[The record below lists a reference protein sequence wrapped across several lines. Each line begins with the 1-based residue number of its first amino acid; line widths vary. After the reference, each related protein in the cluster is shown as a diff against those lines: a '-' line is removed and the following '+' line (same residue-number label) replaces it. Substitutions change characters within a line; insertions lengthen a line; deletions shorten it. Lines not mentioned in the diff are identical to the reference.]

1 MVFLHHF
8 APLFTTLPQLYIIY
22 THSSRGSFKHSHIV
36 YNLECIFFNVF
47 PSTTAPQPLQN
58 TSIFGFCSPPPKN
71 VPLFCAEKRK
81 PFCSALR
88 TPQKQAK
95 TGNFQGKISRK
106 SSLTPPKKM
115 KKMRSPTPPHPTV
128 RGKKKRQKS
137 ALYFRNVYLFGHGK
151 REISRLCRQKEP
163 GDRGS
168 VASPSP

>member
-22 THSSRGSFKHSHIV
+22 THSSRGFFKHSHIV

-106 SSLTPPKKM
+106 SSLTPPKKNENNAL
-115 KKMRSPTPPHPTV
+115 SYPSPPHGAGQKKEAEKRTV
-128 RGKKKRQKS
+128 FQECLSFRTRKKRDFK
-137 ALYFRNVYLFGHGK
+137 ALPSKGT
-151 REISRLCRQKEP
+151 
-163 GDRGS
+163 RG
-168 VASPSP
+168 